1 MKELGELWGKESR
14 NPISAN
20 TGKGTPLSVVV
31 SLIDS
36 HTGSF
41 WVLFQA
47 GISLAR
53 CFWKK
58 LGEEQGPDEALQ
70 PITKPTEGDVGS
82 NCTPKGPTTPHTGSK
97 HPKKPREAG
106 KHFQGCRT
114 RYGEQTGTDV
124 RLLILGLHSSLVC

>member
-1 MKELGELWGKESR
+1 MAGGLSNTLGMKELGELWGKESR

-20 TGKGTPLSVVV
+20 TGKGTPLSVAV

-47 GISLAR
+47 GILLAR

-58 LGEEQGPDEALQ
+58 LGEEQGPDGALQ
-70 PITKPTEGDVGS
+70 PITKPTA
-82 NCTPKGPTTPHTGSK
+82 CTPKGPTTPHVGSK
-97 HPKKPREAG
+97 HPKKPHEAG
-106 KHFQGCRT
+106 KHVQGYRT
-114 RYGEQTGTDV
+114 RYG
-124 RLLILGLHSSLVC
+124 

>member
-1 MKELGELWGKESR
+1 MAGGLSNTLGMKELGELWGKESR

-58 LGEEQGPDEALQ
+58 LGEEQGPNEALQ

-82 NCTPKGPTTPHTGSK
+82 NCMHSKRSHHPTHW
-97 HPKKPREAG
+97 
-106 KHFQGCRT
+106 
-114 RYGEQTGTDV
+114 EQAP
-124 RLLILGLHSSLVC
+124 